1 MLGFLSIRNIHG
13 KDTSV
18 VQATKQPDIASGADA
33 QPRPRHGAPAVALGL
48 RLLNVGPVLIL
59 VLLIAGIGLLTPNFL
74 KPGNIGNILAQTA
87 VIAIVAIGQHLVILT
102 RGIDLSVGANLALAT
117 VVGGLV
123 YRWVDS
129 SALVILAMLASGVL
143 VGFVNGAV
151 YVFGRLPHPFIIT
164 LATLSICKGLALE
177 LAINHTTMR
186 GMPGAVAAL
195 GETSSLGVPNSFFVV
210 VGVALVVLVLTKSMV
225 WGRWTYAVGG
235 NPKAAVEMGIPGQV
249 GAGGHLRDRGPV
261 RRHRRGGARRPDRR
275 RPRRST
281 AICWS
286 STPSPPSSSAGRAS
300 SAGAAISATRSSGA
314 VMIGV
319 IRNALNLLN
328 VDVFY
333 QMIAIGLII
342 VLAVEAGRAAQP
354 PRGARPGQP
363 GEGRGMSAP
372 VLSVRGA
379 HKRFG
384 AVHALKG
391 VGLEAWRG
399 EVLALLGDNGAGKS
413 TLVRCISGVHALDEG
428 EILLDGEAAAIGT
441 PALAR
446 LAGIETVYQ
455 DLALFDNLTPAQNFY
470 CGREISWPTW
480 LPRALRFLGTR
491 AMDRE
496 AAAVIDRLK
505 VRLPRFDAPVA
516 VMSGGQRQAIAVAR
530 ATVFARKVV
539 ILDEPTAA
547 LGLRES
553 RKVLDLVRQL
563 RDEGNAVIL
572 ITHNMEQVIE
582 LADRAVVLRQGRKVG
597 ELKPE
602 RANQQ
607 ELVSLIVGAEG

>member
-1 MLGFLSIRNIHG
+1 
-13 KDTSV
+13 
-18 VQATKQPDIASGADA
+18 
-33 QPRPRHGAPAVALGL
+33 
-48 RLLNVGPVLIL
+48 
-59 VLLIAGIGLLTPNFL
+59 
-74 KPGNIGNILAQTA
+74 
-87 VIAIVAIGQHLVILT
+87 
-102 RGIDLSVGANLALAT
+102 
-117 VVGGLV
+117 
-123 YRWVDS
+123 
-129 SALVILAMLASGVL
+129 
-143 VGFVNGAV
+143 
-151 YVFGRLPHPFIIT
+151 
-164 LATLSICKGLALE
+164 
-177 LAINHTTMR
+177 
-186 GMPGAVAAL
+186 
-195 GETSSLGVPNSFFVV
+195 
-210 VGVALVVLVLTKSMV
+210 
-225 WGRWTYAVGG
+225 
-235 NPKAAVEMGIPGQV
+235 
-249 GAGGHLRDRGPV
+249 
-261 RRHRRGGARRPDRR
+261 
-275 RPRRST
+275 
-281 AICWS
+281 
-286 STPSPPSSSAGRAS
+286 
-300 SAGAAISATRSSGA
+300 
-314 VMIGV
+314 
-319 IRNALNLLN
+319 
-328 VDVFY
+328 
-333 QMIAIGLII
+333 
-342 VLAVEAGRAAQP
+342 
-354 PRGARPGQP
+354 
-363 GEGRGMSAP
+363 MSAP

-391 VGLEAWRG
+391 VGLDAWRG

-455 DLALFDNLTPAQNFY
+455 DLALFDNLTPSQNFY
-470 CGREISWPTW
+470 CGREISWPAW
-480 LPRALRFLGTR
+480 LPRALRFLGAR